1 MKDNHRLPSG
11 DGKQSFAASDVSA
24 KYKLIQKELTDVRVK
39 FDEPLKYHLASQFE
53 ATANCFYVATSIKE
67 LTRAINLSSELKIP
81 YFLFGGGTKVLISGN
96 IEGLT
101 IKNRAD
107 GIRVSGV
114 KGKVSVNGI
123 GVDEAMVEAESG
135 VSLQKVNDFLKEQKL
150 KQFNFPYI
158 PNSTVGGALYVTP
171 PLQDLV
177 QKVKVFQDGEIS
189 DIDVLDL
196 KRGDIVLSAILKV
209 KSAS

>member
-1 MKDNHRLPSG
+1 MKD
-11 DGKQSFAASDVSA
+11 KQSLAATDVSA
-24 KYKLIQKELTDVRVK
+24 KYKLVEKELGEVRIK
-39 FDEPLKYHLASQFE
+39 FDEPLKFHLASQFE
-53 ATANCFYVATSIKE
+53 AIANCFYVATSIKE
-67 LTRAINLSSELKIP
+67 LTQALNLTRELKIP

-114 KGKVSVNGI
+114 KGKVSAKGI

-135 VSLQKVNDFLKEQKL
+135 ISLQKLNDFLKEQNL
-150 KQFNFPYI
+150 KQFSFSYI
-158 PNSTVGGALYVTP
+158 PNATVGGSLYVTP

-177 QKVKVFQDGEIS
+177 QKVKVFSDGEIS
-189 DIDVLDL
+189 DIDTLDL
-196 KRGDIVLSAILKV
+196 KRSDIVLSAILKV
-209 KSAS
+209 KSAN